1 MASTP
6 PMLSVGS
13 SFSLF
18 FRYLIRDVSVD
29 DQLTD
34 NFMHHQYCWFA
45 SCIYGLFNLIDWSTH
60 TIVLFANFIDVAI
73 SVSYFLSSHTFASLH
88 TCSLTSYLFLPLH
101 LSHLFTCLMHRQ
113 SVICLSFFR
122 KATYIMCPPSV
133 HLCIAYAIRLS
144 FLVRFVL
151 VSLESCL
158 RICVLHASYHN
169 PSQLSHTSYHA
180 VPLIHW
186 LFRKTLVSSPPP
198 PRQSY
203 EYVRVLAPQWSM
215 IWSAHFFRRRR
226 LTIDLEVYD
235 FETTLFGEAVPR
247 C

>member
-1 MASTP
+1 
-6 PMLSVGS
+6 
-13 SFSLF
+13 
-18 FRYLIRDVSVD
+18 
-29 DQLTD
+29 
-34 NFMHHQYCWFA
+34 MHHQYCWFA
-45 SCIYGLFNLIDWSTH
+45 SCICGLFNLIDWSTH

-113 SVICLSFFR
+113 SVVCLSFFR

-144 FLVRFVL
+144 FLARFVL

-169 PSQLSHTSYHA
+169 PSQLSHTSYH
-180 VPLIHW
+180 VIPLIHW
-186 LFRKTLVSSPPP
+186 LFRKTLVSLPPP
-198 PRQSY
+198 PGGHMSTFGFLPPSDLWYGLHTFLEEDNWPSISKSMTLRPPFLGKQSLDAN
-203 EYVRVLAPQWSM
+203 ER
-215 IWSAHFFRRRR
+215 
-226 LTIDLEVYD
+226 
-235 FETTLFGEAVPR
+235 
-247 C
+247 